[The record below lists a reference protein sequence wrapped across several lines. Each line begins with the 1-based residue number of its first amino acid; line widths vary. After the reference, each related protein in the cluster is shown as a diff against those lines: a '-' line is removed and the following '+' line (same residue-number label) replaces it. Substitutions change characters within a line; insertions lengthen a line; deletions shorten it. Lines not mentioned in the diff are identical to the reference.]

1 MTSHP
6 VAPDSVH
13 VWRGYKAPQ
22 KAYADFSK
30 FLGTVFVPSCALLQ
44 PNAGLCAYVPTMV
57 PQTNK
62 PAGVP
67 DQTALMFWVD
77 QDHYSG
83 AFKKVAVRAYT
94 NLHGDAYDTKISSA
108 QFPIVFAGEVKGEQP
123 YFLVDQKADWML
135 GHVYHFVGARP
146 QSQSPAD
153 FLAAIAKW
161 ATGYSAHRSPAID
174 NALLCAGNDYVALW
188 EHSSAA
194 DTPFGE
200 GIDGLAT
207 SCLNRVAENYVPPA
221 TLWDDWPG
229 IDLDTHGCINIQ
241 LVRPRNYAKAK

>member
-1 MTSHP
+1 MTSHLI
-6 VAPDSVH
+6 APDSVH

-22 KAYADFSK
+22 KVYEDFSR

-57 PQTNK
+57 PQAGK

-77 QDHYSG
+77 QDHYAG

-108 QFPIVFAGEVKGEQP
+108 QFPLLFAGEVKAEQP
-123 YFLVDQKADWML
+123 YFLLDQKADWME
-135 GHVYHFVGARP
+135 GFVYHFVGARP
-146 QSQSPAD
+146 QSQASAE
-153 FLAAIAKW
+153 FLAAIAAWCGAW
-161 ATGYSAHRSPAID
+161 AATHSPAID

-188 EHSSAA
+188 EHAKTTDA
-194 DTPFGE
+194 PLGE
-200 GIDGLAT
+200 GIANLAT
-207 SCLNRVAENYVPPA
+207 TCLNRVAENYVPPA

-229 IDLDTHGCINIQ
+229 IDLDAHGCINIQ
-241 LVRPRNYAKAK
+241 LVRPRKYNKAK

>member
-57 PQTNK
+57 PQENK

-67 DQTALMFWVD
+67 DQTALMFWAD
-77 QDHYSG
+77 QEHYSD

-108 QFPIVFAGEVKGEQP
+108 QFPIRFAGEMKAEQP
-123 YFLVDQKADWML
+123 YFLVNQKVDWML
-135 GHVYHFVGARP
+135 GYVHHFVGARP
-146 QSQSPAD
+146 QSQTPAD
-153 FLAAIAKW
+153 FLVAIARW
-161 ATGYSAHRSPAID
+161 AGNYENEGRPRID

-188 EHSSAA
+188 EHSATDDA
-194 DTPFGE
+194 PFAQGMARLTTP
-200 GIDGLAT
+200 
-207 SCLNRVAENYVPPA
+207 CLDRAAENYAPPA

-229 IDLDTHGCINIQ
+229 IDLDTHSCINIQ
-241 LVRPRNYAKAK
+241 LVRPRSYDKAK